1 MARGGESGGGEE
13 DEEEAGNG
21 KRMAG
26 RGDVM

>member
-26 RGDVM
+26 RGDVI